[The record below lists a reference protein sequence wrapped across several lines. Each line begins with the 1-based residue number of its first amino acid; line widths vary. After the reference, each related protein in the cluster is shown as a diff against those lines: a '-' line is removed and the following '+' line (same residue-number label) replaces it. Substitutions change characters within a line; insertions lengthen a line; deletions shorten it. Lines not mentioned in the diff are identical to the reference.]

1 MLNRDFFTEGQI
13 SALDLFDLPPT
24 QTGIENIKMENI
36 QPTSTISNESPIL
49 FNISG
54 TNGMEYLD
62 LMRSQMYVRLRVK
75 HKDGTNLEPDEE
87 VAPVN
92 LFLQSLFSQI
102 DVSIQGKVM
111 SSTSGFY
118 PYKAYI
124 QTLLRYGS
132 DARQSQLHTQLWLK
146 DTAGYFDDVDFTNG
160 DNTNAIV
167 RMAYIAQSKVLDLQ
181 GPILHDFFQINRY
194 LINQVGISVKFHR
207 TKPEFCLLSNTSKDY
222 IIDFEQMILR
232 VAKVQVNPAV
242 ITAHNTMLGIT
253 SAKYPYSKCEIASM
267 TLSKGTLNFSWN
279 NIFQDVC
286 PNKIV
291 IGFVCSEATSSGSL
305 TKNPWNFQKYDL
317 SQISLSVDG
326 ISLNG
331 GPMQLSYNR
340 NNGYTITPVLTG
352 LLEATK
358 TWLNNE
364 GIDLSREDIAGGF
377 ALYAFDTQP
386 DFAGNEHLSLQKR
399 GNIRID
405 VSFNTAL
412 PHTANCIVLAE
423 RQGYFEISQSRD
435 VTFEW

>member
-1 MLNRDFFTEGQI
+1 MAMLNRDFFTEGQI

-75 HKDGTNLEPDEE
+75 YKDGTNLEPDEE

-160 DNTNAIV
+160 DNTNAS
-167 RMAYIAQSKVLDLQ
+167 QNGL
-181 GPILHDFFQINRY
+181 
-194 LINQVGISVKFHR
+194 HR
-207 TKPEFCLLSNTSKDY
+207 TIKGFGPTRAD
-222 IIDFEQMILR
+222 
-232 VAKVQVNPAV
+232 
-242 ITAHNTMLGIT
+242 
-253 SAKYPYSKCEIASM
+253 SA
-267 TLSKGTLNFSWN
+267 
-279 NIFQDVC
+279 
-286 PNKIV
+286 
-291 IGFVCSEATSSGSL
+291 
-305 TKNPWNFQKYDL
+305 
-317 SQISLSVDG
+317 
-326 ISLNG
+326 
-331 GPMQLSYNR
+331 
-340 NNGYTITPVLTG
+340 
-352 LLEATK
+352 
-358 TWLNNE
+358 
-364 GIDLSREDIAGGF
+364 
-377 ALYAFDTQP
+377 
-386 DFAGNEHLSLQKR
+386 
-399 GNIRID
+399 
-405 VSFNTAL
+405 
-412 PHTANCIVLAE
+412 
-423 RQGYFEISQSRD
+423 
-435 VTFEW
+435 